1 MVAIVPTGP
10 PPPMDPADLF
20 LMGDSSSLAAGGVLP
35 STAGVTD
42 RKDVQV
48 SWLRRTEYLSSEA
61 SSKLGGPGL
70 GSPGCVWFPASL
82 RPCYRLITQAH
93 HSLHTEP
100 AYPPQN
106 LSLINLAILAALPFP
121 ILSKLARPFFQ
132 NYDILPRN
140 TSKPS
145 NLGLSCLIQSCGL
158 TSWIW

>member
-1 MVAIVPTGP
+1 
-10 PPPMDPADLF
+10 MDPEDLF

-70 GSPGCVWFPASL
+70 GSPGCVLFLANS
-82 RPCYRLITQAH
+82 RRCYIPVTQAH
-93 HSLHTEP
+93 YSLTTEP
-100 AYPPQN
+100 ANPLQN
-106 LSLINLAILAALPFP
+106 LSLINLATLGALLFST
-121 ILSKLARPFFQ
+121 LSQLARPLFQ

-140 TSKPS
+140 TSKQS
-145 NLGLSCLIQSCGL
+145 NLGLSNPIQTYGPI
-158 TSWIW
+158 SWIW